1 MNFVYVALGG
11 ALGAVKRGESYDPD
25 RGIHK
30 RFSGRSKKGIW

>member
-25 RGIHK
+25 RASCIIH
-30 RFSGRSKKGIW
+30 SVG